1 MLNCTRASRL
11 ASAPTTNAS
20 AGHANGRLGSDT
32 ADRQT
37 LRPSTMRWNR
47 HDGQS
52 VHIAFEFDK
61 INTRERIL
69 GSGGWGVGGF
79 GAVGLLRSMRLR
91 AQIL

>member
-1 MLNCTRASRL
+1 
-11 ASAPTTNAS
+11 
-20 AGHANGRLGSDT
+20 
-32 ADRQT
+32 
-37 LRPSTMRWNR
+37 MRWNR

-52 VHIAFEFDK
+52 VHTALEFDK